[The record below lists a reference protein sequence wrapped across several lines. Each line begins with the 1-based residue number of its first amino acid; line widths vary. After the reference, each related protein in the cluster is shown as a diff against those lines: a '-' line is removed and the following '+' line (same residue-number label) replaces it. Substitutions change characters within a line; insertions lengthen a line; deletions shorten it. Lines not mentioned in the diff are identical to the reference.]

1 MCWLWVSLRLLPDIQ
16 NAGEFLC
23 DLKVRVRVE
32 MTVGSKRGLYLLMPK
47 ALLKEQGAFAHVD
60 KQGSMGMSNK
70 IQTFGFSP
78 PFPCQYAG

>member
-1 MCWLWVSLRLLPDIQ
+1 MSLSLISIWRMELRRVLVVGVVCLALRLLPDIQ
-16 NAGEFLC
+16 NAGEFFC

-60 KQGSMGMSNK
+60 KQGSMGMS
-70 IQTFGFSP
+70 
-78 PFPCQYAG
+78 